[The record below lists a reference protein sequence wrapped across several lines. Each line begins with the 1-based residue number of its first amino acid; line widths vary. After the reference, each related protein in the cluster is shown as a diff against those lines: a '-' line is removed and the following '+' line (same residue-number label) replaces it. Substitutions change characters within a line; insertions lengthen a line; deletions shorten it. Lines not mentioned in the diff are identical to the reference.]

1 MLSAPLHT
9 SLPLSRHIMLSCE
22 TSEASQRR
30 GAGLEV
36 VSIFHAHV
44 HVHVSISILDIDL
57 DLAPV

>member
-9 SLPLSRHIMLSCE
+9 SLPLSRHIILSCE

-30 GAGLEV
+30 GAGLE